1 MDEAGTVRR
10 SRIVVI
16 GASAGG
22 VEALAQLVARLP
34 ESFQLPVFVVLH
46 IPPTTS
52 FLPEILSRAGP
63 LPSVHAI
70 DGDTVEPGRVVIAP
84 PDRHLL
90 LEAGRVRLDDGPRD
104 HGHRP
109 AIDPLFRSAAE
120 SYGAGVIAVVLSGSL
135 NDGALGAVAV
145 HRQGG
150 LVVVQDP
157 NEAVYPAMPAS
168 AIGATPP
175 DQVLPISAIAEL
187 LARLDGASDP
197 DAAQSKGEESWN
209 DTDSTPFVGR
219 AMTQTPDLVEGLDE

>member
-1 MDEAGTVRR
+1 MDEAGTGGR

-22 VEALAQLVARLP
+22 VEALARLVAGLP
-34 ESFQLPVFVVLH
+34 ESFRIPIFVVLH

-84 PDRHLL
+84 PDSHLL
-90 LEAGRVRLDDGPRD
+90 LEPGRVRLDGGPREN
-104 HGHRP
+104 GHRP
-109 AIDPLFRSAAE
+109 AINPLFRSAAE
-120 SYGAGVIAVVLSGSL
+120 AYGAGVIAVVLSGSL
-135 NDGALGAVAV
+135 HDGALGVVAV
-145 HRQGG
+145 HRRGG

-157 NEAVYPAMPAS
+157 NEAAYPAMPAS
-168 AIGATPP
+168 AIDATPP

-187 LARLDGASDP
+187 LATLDGATDP
-197 DAAQSKGEESWN
+197 DAAQSKGEESRN
-209 DTDSTPFVGR
+209 DTDSTPFVER
-219 AMTQTPDLVEGLDE
+219 AMTQTPDLGDGRDE

>member
-1 MDEAGTVRR
+1 VDEAGTVRR

-22 VEALAQLVARLP
+22 VEALVLLVARLP
-34 ESFQLPVFVVLH
+34 ESFRIPVFVVLH

-52 FLPEILSRAGP
+52 YLPEILSRAGP

-90 LEAGRVRLDDGPRD
+90 LEAGRVRLDDGPKEN
-104 HGHRP
+104 GHRP
-109 AIDPLFRSAAE
+109 AINPLFRSAAE
-120 SYGAGVIAVVLSGSL
+120 AYGAGVIAVVLSGSL
-135 NDGALGAVAV
+135 HDGALGAVAV

-187 LARLDGASDP
+187 LERLDGASGP
-197 DAAQSKGEESWN
+197 DAAQSKGEESRN
-209 DTDSTPFVGR
+209 GTDSTTFVGH
-219 AMTQTPDLVEGLDE
+219 AMTQTPDLGQGRDE